1 MVEQLLTTGGGWQDN
16 IGGIVGGLKLGT
28 SDPHVIPLQT
38 KVQRVHLP
46 PYVID
51 DLNKRLLLCFSGQP
65 RLAKNILQQVLLRW
79 ATRSDEIMDT
89 VKGLVQ
95 GASEAITCLESGR
108 INDLGRV
115 MNQYWQ
121 LKMAMAGRDSGAEP
135 TCVRYLIDFLKSK
148 RCIVGAALC
157 GAGGGGFLALLASEG
172 FSRQEVEATVR
183 LSMDPS
189 SAAGLL
195 GEIFSFHC
203 CTVSAEG
210 LLVS

>member
-1 MVEQLLTTGGGWQDN
+1 
-16 IGGIVGGLKLGT
+16 
-28 SDPHVIPLQT
+28 
-38 KVQRVHLP
+38 
-46 PYVID
+46 
-51 DLNKRLLLCFSGQP
+51 
-65 RLAKNILQQVLLRW
+65 
-79 ATRSDEIMDT
+79 MDT

-108 INDLGRV
+108 IDDLGRV
-115 MNQYWQ
+115 INQYWQ

-148 RCIVGAALC
+148 RCIVGASLC

-203 CTVSAEG
+203 CTVSEEG
-210 LLVS
+210 LLVEIFDC